1 MEEYLDKANI
11 GAFTE
16 SNLATSVDQILN
28 LPNSSN
34 YSPLCPTEESIGRF
48 EERILQKHLEMKE
61 QAKQE
66 YGHPN
71 LPRRS
76 TSPRSLCGLPI
87 RNN

>member
-34 YSPLCPTEESIGRF
+34 YSPPCPTKESIGRF
-48 EERILQKHLEMKE
+48 EERILQKTLGNER
-61 QAKQE
+61 
-66 YGHPN
+66 
-71 LPRRS
+71 LR
-76 TSPRSLCGLPI
+76 
-87 RNN
+87 